1 MILPIH
7 GALAK
12 MAQTPWAVDHKRL
25 SGPVQISRFPREDLD
40 QDLSKFYFVFTPKY
54 LVMHSYNV
62 FHALA
67 QFSKHKI
74 PETPLLYLLPSPA
87 LPRLIPVPIPVGV
100 QVPGKAIQ
108 AWIIGVK
115 SAVISH
121 LPIAPKVTVFVIQ
134 KKSSLLLH
142 LTVLLPIP

>member
-12 MAQTPWAVDHKRL
+12 MAQMPWAVDHKRL

-74 PETPLLYLLPSPA
+74 PETPLLYQLSSPA

-134 KKSSLLLH
+134 KDLLLQ

>member
-1 MILPIH
+1 
-7 GALAK
+7 
-12 MAQTPWAVDHKRL
+12 
-25 SGPVQISRFPREDLD
+25 
-40 QDLSKFYFVFTPKY
+40 
-54 LVMHSYNV
+54 MHSNNV

-134 KKSSLLLH
+134 KDLLLQ

>member
-40 QDLSKFYFVFTPKY
+40 QDLSKFYFLFTPKY

-134 KKSSLLLH
+134 KDLLLQ